1 MYFVVTLV
9 IVYFAAICSAG
20 QQSVG
25 VRGRLVCG
33 EEPLKDAKIRLI
45 NKKTLGFDDQL
56 AETKTDSDGK
66 YSISGSYGQLLS
78 LDVKMKIYT
87 KCGKS
92 VPVRIVKLSVIF
104 C

>member
-1 MYFVVTLV
+1 MYFLKK
-9 IVYFAAICSAG
+9 AI
-20 QQSVG
+20 
-25 VRGRLVCG
+25 L
-33 EEPLKDAKIRLI
+33 P
-45 NKKTLGFDDQL
+45 LGFDDQL

-92 VPVRIVKLSVIF
+92 VPVCSREITLGIPDDFVTRTNSVEKWF
-104 C
+104 NGGELNMQFKFKDEETSCL